1 MSDLAPFGSRDARGR
16 VMTVAAARGR
26 APKGEN
32 KTGGV
37 GWGQKVAPWKNWGRS
52 SFVRHGGGG
61 GVIARQ
67 TLASSGGVPRVALL
81 AP

>member
-26 APKGEN
+26 APEGGPKGEN

-61 GVIARQ
+61 VIARQ
-67 TLASSGGVPRVALL
+67 TLASSGGVALL